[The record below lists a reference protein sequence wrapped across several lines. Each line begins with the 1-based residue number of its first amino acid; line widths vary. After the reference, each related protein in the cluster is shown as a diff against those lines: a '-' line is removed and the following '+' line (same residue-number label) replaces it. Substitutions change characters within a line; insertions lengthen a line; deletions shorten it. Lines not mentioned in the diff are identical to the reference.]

1 MRTRFLHTSDWQL
14 GMSRHFL
21 DEDAQARFSAARISA
36 VEKIARVVLE
46 QGCEFAVVA
55 GDVFDS
61 NQVDR
66 RTIARGLEALRG
78 IPVPVLL
85 LPGNHDALDVSSVY
99 GRPEFTSSCPEHV
112 RCLNSFEPFEV
123 RPGVELIGV
132 PWKSRSPTA
141 DLVGRACAELGPK
154 HTPFRV
160 MVAHGGV
167 DEVVF
172 DTADPS
178 LIRLEAAERAIAEGK
193 LDYLALGDRHSTTIV
208 GSTERIRYSGTPEP
222 TSYVESAPGNVLVVE
237 LDGDSLTVETIPVS
251 TWRFGDR
258 EFTFDLASDLEQVR
272 SDLAALPDKSC
283 TILRLALRG
292 TLSLSGKAA
301 FDTVL
306 EEARN
311 VFAAVEVWERRS
323 DLAILPD
330 DADFADLDLAGFAEE
345 AVAELRQAALTGDEE
360 ARDALALLVR
370 LAGGGR

>member
-1 MRTRFLHTSDWQL
+1 
-14 GMSRHFL
+14 
-21 DEDAQARFSAARISA
+21 
-36 VEKIARVVLE
+36 
-46 QGCEFAVVA
+46 
-55 GDVFDS
+55 
-61 NQVDR
+61 
-66 RTIARGLEALRG
+66 
-78 IPVPVLL
+78 
-85 LPGNHDALDVSSVY
+85 
-99 GRPEFTSSCPEHV
+99 
-112 RCLNSFEPFEV
+112 
-123 RPGVELIGV
+123 
-132 PWKSRSPTA
+132 
-141 DLVGRACAELGPK
+141 
-154 HTPFRV
+154 
-160 MVAHGGV
+160 
-167 DEVVF
+167 
-172 DTADPS
+172 
-178 LIRLEAAERAIAEGK
+178 
-193 LDYLALGDRHSTTIV
+193 V